1 MFRLLKIDLHKIWF
15 NKPSRNLTIFSLLLP
30 FGLIL
35 FASAEIN
42 LNEAFNLKSNKLG
55 LFNFPIIWQVTTY
68 LSALLKFLFAFVI
81 VGVIGNEYQT
91 NTLKQNLI
99 DGFSKKEF
107 IQSKFYTILLYSSIS
122 TIIVTIITLGIGLY
136 STTSQ
141 PNTISVF
148 KETSYILAYFIKL
161 IGFFSMCLFLALQIK
176 RAVFAMVSIFII
188 YIVEWI
194 LYGFMSYNLEAHLA
208 TKIKNLFPLES
219 MSNLIHQPFQRIAMS
234 SFSNMKDLTYTKTP
248 TLFELLVPL
257 AWTFIFM
264 YLSYKTLKKRDL

>member
-219 MSNLIHQPFQRIAMS
+219 MSNLIHQPFQR
-234 SFSNMKDLTYTKTP
+234 
-248 TLFELLVPL
+248 
-257 AWTFIFM
+257 M